1 MLHKDLQ
8 KIGAIMKAKLVQLL
22 VVIKAGLLYSF
33 KVAKRCLKAFLQ
45 ETIIVLQHLD
55 TLLGE

>member
-1 MLHKDLQ
+1 VLHQNLQ
-8 KIGAIMKAKLVQLL
+8 KIGVIMKAKLAQLL
-22 VVIKAGLLYSF
+22 VVIKASVLYSF
-33 KVAKRCLKAFLQ
+33 KIAKRCLKAFLQ

>member
-1 MLHKDLQ
+1 
-8 KIGAIMKAKLVQLL
+8 MKAKLAQLL
-22 VVIKAGLLYSF
+22 VVIKASLLYSF